1 MKLAIIAVLVLAVLA
16 SAQFWRGVQPIGK
29 NENNIQYFW
38 DGIDYDIYQDLVG
51 SAAYTTTV
59 NGADTLFAWVDFSS
73 ATYDHTEMWWTFG
86 ATGDATDEDM
96 IVKVY
101 RNPSTTFSARTAA
114 NAVTLSNE
122 NSGGSGLGT
131 VYYTVTP
138 DSASYANKVLWGCIL
153 PGGTFETSEYWYD
166 ATSAT
171 DSTGFGVIIITNDSC
186 EVFWQTLQIPRT

>member
-1 MKLAIIAVLVLAVLA
+1 MRYAAVILLMLAFFA
-16 SAQFWRGVQPIGK
+16 SAQWAGTAPYGK
-29 NENNIQYFW
+29 NENNSLYIT
-38 DGIDYDIYQDLVG
+38 DAMDYDIYLDRVG
-51 SAAYTTTV
+51 SASYTTTV

-73 ATYDHTEMWWTFG
+73 ATYDHTEMWWIFG

-101 RNPSTTFSARTAA
+101 RNPSTAFSARTAA
-114 NAVTLSNE
+114 DTVTLSNE
-122 NSGGSGLGT
+122 NSGGSGLGS

-138 DSASYANKVLWGCIL
+138 DSASYADKVLWGCIL
-153 PGGTFETSEYWYD
+153 PGEVWETPEYWYD

-186 EVFWQTLQIPRT
+186 EVFWQTIQIPRT